1 MADIFVYNG
10 DSFLPDYL
18 PGLIGYGQR
27 GADGNIGATGSSVH
41 YSSLNVLVYEDSSTD
56 SSLDTSV
63 LSTESDHI
71 NQAVIDLILRGK
83 ELSNNGYSSRSVD
96 YMVNDIILDRTG
108 RFYIIKEINK
118 DKEIVVITSID
129 DYGKSNYSVITN
141 TFTGLSVFCSTTFL
155 KSDGKKWIQ
164 PNPSYNG
171 IEYFNGTHSPKVYHS
186 DDLGENVF
194 GNFINFSLSYDTAM
208 DISNYTYKFVLAFPN
223 GQILE
228 SYSEVPYK
236 TMFVD
241 NKLVYGWFDTNGW
254 ASSFNFSLAN
264 LKKGHSTLDNAN
276 CEKANTDDAELSNLV
291 ESYIRLGDSLKCRGA
306 VYDKTANPD
315 VSGKENAVLC
325 SFFIKYNCSAYAEII
340 DTESGVVYR
349 IDMDDIF
356 ISKSG
361 SQIVNKRPIIEE
373 SIQNSV
379 WEVNNYNRYETDSFL
394 MNADGTL
401 FNPMHSYVFI
411 AEEENIYD
419 ANDVR
424 VLSEDGIIE
433 NVYFTD
439 ASGLAYYTGIYEI
452 LGTNGSG
459 AGTFSGSNETFQDI
473 NGIYEDLKGI
483 VEKIETFGDSPLQV
497 FGKTLQTSN
506 YDTTKANERD
516 TFISSA
522 IRYKYDIVPYNIQF
536 TSREDGDRFI
546 SEGNPY
552 KDCNRT
558 IKLSF
563 KNAESLTVNVVFMEQ
578 FGLTHP
584 DTGDAI
590 QYPLAMVYIG
600 YIDQPLIVPRY
611 HTETL
616 EDGTTRQVEN
626 EKPGIYYLTKFV
638 PPGYSGNEE
647 GVQYSSAGMA
657 DLTINVPD
665 FGLNPRD
672 EHYIEIGITPLDV
685 RDKDGKMR
693 SREEINSMHAKT
705 LTPIDSYR
713 SAFFSK
719 SNASL
724 PELKIYVSKISSVD
738 DSYVEEVK
746 PEDSSTEEDINI
758 FNNYKIDTPTKA

>member
-41 YSSLNVLVYEDSSTD
+41 YSSINVLVYEDSSTD
-56 SSLDTSV
+56 YALDTSV
-63 LSTESDHI
+63 LSTEADHI
-71 NQAVIDLILRGK
+71 NQEVVDLILRGK

-96 YMVNDIILDRTG
+96 YMANDIILDRTG

-164 PNPSYNG
+164 PNPSYDG
-171 IEYFNGTHSPKVYHS
+171 IEYFNGTHSPKVYHC
-186 DDLGENVF
+186 DDLSENVF

-208 DISNYTYKFVLAFPN
+208 DISKYTYKFVLAFPN
-223 GQILE
+223 GQIVE

-236 TMFVD
+236 TIFID

-264 LKKGHSTLDNAN
+264 LKKGNALLDNGSSETTN
-276 CEKANTDDAELSNLV
+276 NNNSEVSNLV
-291 ESYIRLGDSLKCRGA
+291 ESYVRLGDSLKCRGA

-361 SQIVNKRPIIEE
+361 SQITNKRPIIEE
-373 SIQNSV
+373 SIQNSS

-419 ANDVR
+419 ADDVR

-439 ASGLAYYTGIYEI
+439 ASGVAYYTGIYEI
-452 LGTNGSG
+452 LGSNGSG
-459 AGTFSGSNETFQDI
+459 EGIFSGSNEDYQDV

-483 VEKIETFGDSPLQV
+483 VEKIETFGDTPLQAN
-497 FGKTLQTSN
+497 GRTLQTSN
-506 YDTTKANERD
+506 YDTTLANIRD
-516 TFISSA
+516 SFISSG
-522 IRYKYDIVPYNIQF
+522 IRYKYDIVPYNMQF
-536 TSREDGDRFI
+536 TQDNADSFKEN
-546 SEGNPY
+546 NPY

-558 IKLSF
+558 IKLNF
-563 KNAESLTVNVVFMEQ
+563 KNTESLTVNVVFMEQ

-584 DTGDAI
+584 DTGNAI

-626 EKPGIYYLTKFV
+626 ENPGIYYLTKFV

-647 GVQYSSAGMA
+647 DAQYSSVGMA

-672 EHYIEIGITPLDV
+672 EHYIEIGVTLLDV
-685 RDKDGKMR
+685 RDKDGNMR
-693 SREEINSMHAKT
+693 SREEINSMHADT
-705 LTPIDSYR
+705 VTPDGSFR

-719 SNASL
+719 SNAST
-724 PELKIYVSKISSVD
+724 PELKIYVSKITSVD
-738 DSYVEEVK
+738 DSYVEEIK
-746 PEDSSTEEDINI
+746 PDDSSTDEDINV

>member
-41 YSSLNVLVYEDSSTD
+41 YSSVNVLVYEDSSTD

-63 LSTESDHI
+63 LSTEADHI
-71 NQAVIDLILRGK
+71 NQEVIDLILRGK

-96 YMVNDIILDRTG
+96 YMANDIILDRTG

-171 IEYFNGTHSPKVYHS
+171 IEYFNGTHSPKVYHC

-208 DISNYTYKFVLAFPN
+208 DISKYTYKFVLAFPN
-223 GQILE
+223 GQIVE

-236 TMFVD
+236 TIFID

-264 LKKGHSTLDNAN
+264 LKKGNALLDNGSSETTN
-276 CEKANTDDAELSNLV
+276 NNNSEVSNLV
-291 ESYIRLGDSLKCRGA
+291 ESYVRLGDSLKCRGA

-361 SQIVNKRPIIEE
+361 SQITNKRPIIEE
-373 SIQNSV
+373 SIQNSS
-379 WEVNNYNRYETDSFL
+379 WEVNNYSRYETDSFL

-419 ANDVR
+419 ADDVR

-439 ASGLAYYTGIYEI
+439 ASGVAYYTGIYEI
-452 LGTNGSG
+452 LGSNGSG
-459 AGTFSGSNETFQDI
+459 EGIFSGSNEDYQDV

-483 VEKIETFGDSPLQV
+483 VEKIETFGDTPLQAN
-497 FGKTLQTSN
+497 GRTLQTSN
-506 YDTTKANERD
+506 YDTTLANVRD
-516 TFISSA
+516 SFISSG
-522 IRYKYDIVPYNIQF
+522 IRYKYDIIPYNMQF
-536 TSREDGDRFI
+536 TQDNADSFKEN
-546 SEGNPY
+546 NPY

-584 DTGDAI
+584 DTGNSI

-600 YIDQPLIVPRY
+600 YIDQPLIVPHY

-626 EKPGIYYLTKFV
+626 ENPGIYYLTKFV
-638 PPGYSGNEE
+638 PPGYSGNEQ

-672 EHYIEIGITPLDV
+672 EHYIEIGVTLLDV

-693 SREEINSMHAKT
+693 SREEINSMHANT
-705 LTPIDSYR
+705 VTPDGSFR

-719 SNASL
+719 SNSST
-724 PELKIYVSKISSVD
+724 PELKIYVSKITSVD
-738 DSYVEEVK
+738 DSYVEEIR
-746 PEDSSTEEDINI
+746 PEDSSTDEDINI
-758 FNNYKIDTPTKA
+758 FNNYKIDTPTKV

>member
-1 MADIFVYNG
+1 MADVFAYNG

-27 GADGNIGATGSSVH
+27 GANGNIGATGASVH
-41 YSSLNVLVYEDSSTD
+41 YSSLNVLVYEDSSTE
-56 SSLDTSV
+56 SSSDTSV

-71 NQAVIDLILRGK
+71 NKEVIDLILKGK

-96 YMVNDIILDRTG
+96 YMVNDVILDRTG

-118 DKEIVVITSID
+118 DKEIVVIKSID
-129 DYGKSNYSVITN
+129 DFGKSNYSIITN
-141 TFTGLSVFCSTTFL
+141 TFTGLSVYCSTTFL
-155 KSDGKKWIQ
+155 KSDSKKWIQ
-164 PNPSYNG
+164 PNPSYDG
-171 IEYFNGTHSPKVYHS
+171 IDYFNGTHSPKVYHC
-186 DDLGENVF
+186 DDLGENIF
-194 GNFINFSLSYDTAM
+194 GNFVNFSLSYDTAM
-208 DISNYTYKFVLAFPN
+208 DISKYTYKFVLAFPN
-223 GQILE
+223 GQTVE

-236 TMFVD
+236 TIFID

-264 LKKGHSTLDNAN
+264 LKKEYSLLGSDND
-276 CEKANTDDAELSNLV
+276 EDSKELSNLV

-306 VYDKTANPD
+306 VYDASANNN
-315 VSGKENAVLC
+315 VSGKENTVLC
-325 SFFIKYNCSAYAEII
+325 SFFIKYNCSAYAEIV

-361 SQIVNKRPIIEE
+361 SQITNKRPVIEE
-373 SIQNSV
+373 CVQSSV
-379 WEVNNYNRYETDSFL
+379 WEIKNYNNYENGSFL
-394 MNADGTL
+394 KNENGTL

-452 LGTNGSG
+452 LGYNGSG
-459 AGTFSGSNETFQDI
+459 DGKFSGSNEIYQNA
-473 NGIYEDLKGI
+473 NGIYEDLKDI
-483 VEKIETFGDSPLQV
+483 VKKIEISGNEPLTSYDQSV
-497 FGKTLQTSN
+497 QLQPFN
-506 YDTTKANERD
+506 YDDTSANVRD

-522 IRYKYDIVPYNIQF
+522 IRYKYDVVPYNIQF
-536 TSREDGDRFI
+536 SQENADQFP
-546 SEGNPY
+546 SNNPY

-558 IKLSF
+558 LKLSF
-563 KNAESLTVNVVFMEQ
+563 KNAESITINVVFEEL
-578 FGLTHP
+578 FGLKHP
-584 DTGDAI
+584 DTNNPI

-600 YIDQPLIVPRY
+600 YIDHPLIVLPNSN
-611 HTETL
+611 E
-616 EDGTTRQVEN
+616 EN
-626 EKPGIYYLTKFV
+626 ETPGIYYLTKFV
-638 PPGYSGNEE
+638 PPGYSGNEKD
-647 GVQYSSAGMA
+647 VQYTSAGMA

-672 EHYIEIGITPLDV
+672 EHYIEIGVTLLDV
-685 RDKDGKMR
+685 RDDSGKMR
-693 SREEINSMHAKT
+693 TREQINSMHVNT
-705 LTPIDSYR
+705 VIPDSSTR
-713 SAFFSK
+713 STFFSNI
-719 SNASL
+719 NASI

-746 PEDSSTEEDINI
+746 PEDSSIEEDINI
-758 FNNYKIDTPTKA
+758 FNNYKIDTPTKNETT

>member
-41 YSSLNVLVYEDSSTD
+41 YSSINVLVYEDSSTD
-56 SSLDTSV
+56 YSLDTSV
-63 LSTESDHI
+63 LSTEADHI
-71 NQAVIDLILRGK
+71 NQEVVDLILRGK

-96 YMVNDIILDRTG
+96 YMANDIILDRTG

-164 PNPSYNG
+164 PNPSYDG
-171 IEYFNGTHSPKVYHS
+171 IEYFNGTHSPKVYHC
-186 DDLGENVF
+186 DDLSENVF

-208 DISNYTYKFVLAFPN
+208 DISKYTYKFVLAFPN
-223 GQILE
+223 GQIVE

-236 TMFVD
+236 TIFID

-264 LKKGHSTLDNAN
+264 LKKGNALLDNGSSETTN
-276 CEKANTDDAELSNLV
+276 NNNSEVSNLV
-291 ESYIRLGDSLKCRGA
+291 ESYVRLGDSLKCRGA

-361 SQIVNKRPIIEE
+361 SQITNKRPIIEE
-373 SIQNSV
+373 SIQNSS

-419 ANDVR
+419 ADDVR
-424 VLSEDGIIE
+424 VLSEDGII
-433 NVYFTD
+433 
-439 ASGLAYYTGIYEI
+439 
-452 LGTNGSG
+452 
-459 AGTFSGSNETFQDI
+459 
-473 NGIYEDLKGI
+473 
-483 VEKIETFGDSPLQV
+483 
-497 FGKTLQTSN
+497 
-506 YDTTKANERD
+506 
-516 TFISSA
+516 
-522 IRYKYDIVPYNIQF
+522 
-536 TSREDGDRFI
+536 
-546 SEGNPY
+546 
-552 KDCNRT
+552 
-558 IKLSF
+558 
-563 KNAESLTVNVVFMEQ
+563 
-578 FGLTHP
+578 
-584 DTGDAI
+584 
-590 QYPLAMVYIG
+590 
-600 YIDQPLIVPRY
+600 
-611 HTETL
+611 
-616 EDGTTRQVEN
+616 
-626 EKPGIYYLTKFV
+626 
-638 PPGYSGNEE
+638 
-647 GVQYSSAGMA
+647 
-657 DLTINVPD
+657 
-665 FGLNPRD
+665 
-672 EHYIEIGITPLDV
+672 
-685 RDKDGKMR
+685 
-693 SREEINSMHAKT
+693 
-705 LTPIDSYR
+705 
-713 SAFFSK
+713 
-719 SNASL
+719 
-724 PELKIYVSKISSVD
+724 
-738 DSYVEEVK
+738 
-746 PEDSSTEEDINI
+746 
-758 FNNYKIDTPTKA
+758 